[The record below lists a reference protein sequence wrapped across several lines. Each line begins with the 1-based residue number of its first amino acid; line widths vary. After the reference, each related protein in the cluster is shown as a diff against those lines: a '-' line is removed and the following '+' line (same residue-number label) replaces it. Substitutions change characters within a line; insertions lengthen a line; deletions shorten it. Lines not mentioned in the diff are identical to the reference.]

1 MFSKTHT
8 SYSPWMVIKTNE
20 KKVARLE
27 AIRYVLS
34 QFDYEGKE
42 AATTVLN
49 PDPNYVM
56 RYYRSNTQID

>member
-1 MFSKTHT
+1 
-8 SYSPWMVIKTNE
+8 MVIKTNE

>member
-1 MFSKTHT
+1 
-8 SYSPWMVIKTNE
+8 MVIKTND

-34 QFDYEGKE
+34 KFDYDGKKD
-42 AATTVLN
+42 AKTVLN

-56 RYYRSNTQID
+56 RYFRSNTQID